1 MRLLVLGGTHFVG
14 RALVA
19 AAQNRGHEVTT
30 LNRGRTGA
38 DVDGVE
44 ALHADRSDRGQL
56 ARQLRGRSWDAVL
69 DTWSGA
75 PAVVAASA
83 TLVAGRVGHFGYV
96 SSASVYRW
104 PTPLGADESAP
115 TVEADPDLDS
125 DADYAVCKRGAELA
139 VLRSF
144 PDRALLARAGLILG
158 PYEDVG
164 RLPWWLARL
173 ARGGRVV
180 APGPPHRP
188 LQLIDAR
195 DLADWMI
202 RGAERGLSGAYN
214 TVSPPGHTTM
224 GELLTLA
231 NDIVGARAE
240 LVWAPPEVIEAA
252 GVRPWTELP
261 IWVPPTGELAAL
273 HDADTS
279 AAADEGLHCRP
290 VADTI
295 SDTWHWLRAVGTS
308 KTTHPRAPVGL
319 DAAGEERILALLG
332 D

>member
-1 MRLLVLGGTHFVG
+1 
-14 RALVA
+14 
-19 AAQNRGHEVTT
+19 
-30 LNRGRTGA
+30 
-38 DVDGVE
+38 
-44 ALHADRSDRGQL
+44 
-56 ARQLRGRSWDAVL
+56 
-69 DTWSGA
+69 
-75 PAVVAASA
+75 
-83 TLVAGRVGHFGYV
+83 
-96 SSASVYRW
+96 
-104 PTPLGADESAP
+104 
-115 TVEADPDLDS
+115 
-125 DADYAVCKRGAELA
+125 
-139 VLRSF
+139 
-144 PDRALLARAGLILG
+144 
-158 PYEDVG
+158 
-164 RLPWWLARL
+164 
-173 ARGGRVV
+173 
-180 APGPPHRP
+180 
-188 LQLIDAR
+188 
-195 DLADWMI
+195 MI

-261 IWVPPTGELAAL
+261 VWVPPTGELAAL

>member
-1 MRLLVLGGTHFVG
+1 M
-14 RALVA
+14 VA
-19 AAQNRGHEVTT
+19 AALNRGHEVTT

-83 TLVAGRVGHFGYV
+83 TLLAGRVGHFGYV
-96 SSASVYRW
+96 SSTSVYRW
-104 PTPLGADESAP
+104 PNPLGADESAP

-202 RGAERGLSGAYN
+202 RSAERGLSGAYN

-308 KTTHPRAPVGL
+308 TTTHPRAPVGL